1 MKKSLSKHQ
10 IKAFYHNEFF
20 EDQTRDFISLVG
32 AESNGRKVVI
42 DIGGGCGYFAKRL
55 AHLAGYKVRVIDM
68 DAMSVEQCWRTDVE
82 AMCGDALNPH
92 VAGDEDIVSFNMIL
106 HHLVGTSEQVT
117 IDMQRSAL
125 AVWLPHVRT
134 VFVNEY
140 IYESYIGNLSGWLI
154 FQITKSRIL
163 SCIGRAV
170 SNVMPSLKANTF
182 GVGVRFRAHQEW
194 VRLFASAGYD
204 VKSCVIGNKEYISL
218 PRRLLLI
225 KCIRRDSFLLRK
237 SSMVDKRLFRG

>member
-10 IKAFYHNEFF
+10 IEAFYHNEFV
-20 EDQTRDFISLVG
+20 EEQTRDFISLVG
-32 AESNGRKVVI
+32 AESNGGKVVT
-42 DIGGGCGYFAKRL
+42 DIGCGCGYFAKRL

-68 DAMSVEQCWRTDVE
+68 DELSVEYCWRSDVE
-82 AMCGDALNPH
+82 AVCGDALNPH
-92 VAGDEDIVSFNMIL
+92 VAGDEAIISFNMIL

-117 IDMQRSAL
+117 LDLQRRAL
-125 AVWLPHVRT
+125 AVWLPHVRA
-134 VFVNEY
+134 VFINEY

-154 FQITKSRIL
+154 YQITKSRIL
-163 SCIGRAV
+163 SWIGRAV
-170 SNVMPSLKANTF
+170 STVMPSLKANTF
-182 GVGVRFRAHQEW
+182 GVGVRFRAHHEW
-194 VRLFASAGYD
+194 LRLFASAGYD

-237 SSMVDKRLFRG
+237 SSEVFVESK